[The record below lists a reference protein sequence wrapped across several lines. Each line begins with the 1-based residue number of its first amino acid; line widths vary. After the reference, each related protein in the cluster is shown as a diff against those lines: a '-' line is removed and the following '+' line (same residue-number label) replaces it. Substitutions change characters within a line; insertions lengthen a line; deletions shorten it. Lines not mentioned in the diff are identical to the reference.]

1 MESNTEARELNLSNN
16 ENGET
21 RTEEGKLNHTEDDNI
36 EISRPSLGSD
46 ADYDDELEVPESIHI
61 VDMGDGPIAIENSEE
76 EAEGKER
83 HC

>member
-1 MESNTEARELNLSNN
+1 MESNTETKELNFSNN
-16 ENGET
+16 VNGEK
-21 RTEEGKLNHTEDDNI
+21 RTEEDKLNQTEDDNI

-61 VDMGDGPIAIENSEE
+61 VDMGDGPVAIENSEE

-83 HC
+83 NC